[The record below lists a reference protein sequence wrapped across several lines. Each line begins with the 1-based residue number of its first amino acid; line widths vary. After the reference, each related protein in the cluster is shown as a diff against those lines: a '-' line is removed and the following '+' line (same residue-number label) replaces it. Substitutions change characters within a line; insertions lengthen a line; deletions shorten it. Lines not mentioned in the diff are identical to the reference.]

1 MSTVTIPLKT
11 MPNGSSFDVLLAERT
26 AWAAAILRECVEID
40 PTKRSGVPILR
51 GTRFTVAQVFAE
63 LADGQSIDQIAESFD
78 LDVET
83 LKQLLHGF
91 ATNLDRPITL

>member
-1 MSTVTIPLKT
+1 MSTVTIPTKT
-11 MPNGSSFDVLLAERT
+11 TPTSSSFDVLMAERT
-26 AWAAAILRECVEID
+26 AWAAAVLREFVEID

-63 LADGQSIDQIAESFD
+63 LADGQSIDQIAENFD
-78 LDVET
+78 LDIEA

-91 ATNLDRPITL
+91 ATNLDRPITP